1 MKKIISLL
9 LSFVM
14 LACIA
19 TTESITAFAG
29 GWMDNVKEI
38 TFDTTYTESMS
49 TDDYCTNHRDG
60 YYIDAFKF
68 YVPVDGTVVFNF
80 RTECKDYVWK
90 YTGVQ
95 ENRPTIL
102 EMFSS
107 SDLNNPIVSEYMSRD
122 FNSATG
128 EYYDSVEL
136 YLNKGTYYMTMN
148 YKAWVYYYNDGAY
161 YGSYNFELNYSPNI
175 SKPSSF
181 KVSTR
186 NTTSLKLSWSKVGGV
201 SGYQLQ
207 QKSGDTWK
215 TKVTTSSTS
224 ATLSKLTAGKSY
236 SFRARAYKTI
246 NGTKYYS
253 SWKTL
258 TTCTKPAKV
267 TLSKLTAYSSGH
279 KIKASWKKVSGY
291 AGGYQIYW
299 AKDKSFKKVVA
310 KTTVSGQSKTSYTGK
325 NFTKGKKYYVKVRA
339 YKVVNG
345 TKYYGSWSNVKS
357 ITCK

>member
-1 MKKIISLL
+1 MKKTISLL
-9 LSFVM
+9 LSIVM
-14 LACIA
+14 LF
-19 TTESITAFAG
+19 SITAGTTLTAQAG
-29 GWMDNVKEI
+29 GWLDNVKEI
-38 TFDTTYTESMS
+38 ELNTTYTDSCDA
-49 TDDYCTNHRDG
+49 TD
-60 YYIDAFKF
+60 YYLS
-68 YVPVDGTVVFNF
+68 Y
-80 RTECKDYVWK
+80 Y
-90 YTGVQ
+90 
-95 ENRPTIL
+95 
-102 EMFSS
+102 
-107 SDLNNPIVSEYMSRD
+107 
-122 FNSATG
+122 
-128 EYYDSVEL
+128 YYDSFKFNVDL
-136 YLNKGTYYMTMN
+136 KGTINLYIESENPYYFYDSWYPAFYYIYNANDTTN
-148 YKAWVYYYNDGAY
+148 YLYKFSGNYYYDSGRGMYFISEDFSLPKGLYYLVAKYY
-161 YGSYNFELNYSPNI
+161 YGEHDGTYNFSLNFKADVT
-175 SKPSSF
+175 KPSTF

-215 TKVTTSSTS
+215 TKVTTTATS

-236 SFRARAYKTI
+236 SFRVRAYKTI

-291 AGGYQIYW
+291 ASGYQIYW

>member
-38 TFDTTYTESMS
+38 TFDTTYTELASVS
-49 TDDYCTNHRDG
+49 DDYYDV
-60 YYIDAFKF
+60 FKF
-68 YVPVDGTVVFNF
+68 KVPCTGKVSIYAESEEIRYFKPVYANGDGKGIKNY
-80 RTECKDYVWK
+80 RIYS
-90 YTGVQ
+90 
-95 ENRPTIL
+95 ENDV
-102 EMFSS
+102 E
-107 SDLNNPIVSEYMSRD
+107 NPCWQ
-122 FNSATG
+122 SATTVPPNYSESKG
-128 EYYDSVEL
+128 LYYVDYDITLSQ
-136 YLNKGTYYMTMN
+136 GTYYLVIEYICLPSQYN
-148 YKAWVYYYNDGAY
+148 GVYDIIFKFTP
-161 YGSYNFELNYSPNI
+161 SI
-175 SKPSSF
+175 SAPSNF

-236 SFRARAYKTI
+236 SFRVRAYKTI